1 MPNLTD
7 VNVRGVVFMVL
18 AMAAF
23 ALADALVKL
32 SAAFLTP
39 AQVVFLLIAGGLVL
53 FSLLAVLLG
62 EPLRDRR
69 MFAPMLLLRY
79 FSEIVGMIGMVMALI
94 NAPLSTVGAVTQATP
109 LLVAAGAVFFF
120 GETVGWRRWSA
131 ILLGFF
137 GVLLVIQPS
146 AEGFD
151 AAILWAVLSLVGL
164 SVRDLTTRLTPVGM
178 STTSLAAFTMLAAT
192 PFAAAWVLLTGQPL
206 IPADANWLIIL
217 PMISLGSVGYLLLT
231 MSIRTAEVSVVAP
244 FRFSRIL
251 FLLALGVLIFD
262 ERPNLM
268 MLTGA
273 VLIIVSGVYLL
284 LRKPEA
290 AITTPAE

>member
-1 MPNLTD
+1 M
-7 VNVRGVVFMVL
+7 NVRGVVFMVL